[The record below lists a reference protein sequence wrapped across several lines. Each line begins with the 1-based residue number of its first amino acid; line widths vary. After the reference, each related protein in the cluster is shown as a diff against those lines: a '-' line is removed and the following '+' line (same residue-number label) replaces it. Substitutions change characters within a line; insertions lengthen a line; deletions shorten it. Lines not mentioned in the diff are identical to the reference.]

1 MRLKTIFW
9 NIGLRWYKLRHL
21 SLIVREVA
29 IMSLWE
35 KFKNFYK
42 ASAENRLGFYNLLA
56 FLVVP
61 TIGMAILYV
70 LVRIFWL
77 K

>member
-1 MRLKTIFW
+1 
-9 NIGLRWYKLRHL
+9 
-21 SLIVREVA
+21 
-29 IMSLWE
+29 MSLWE

-42 ASAENRLGFYNLLA
+42 ASPENRLGFYNLLA

-61 TIGMAILYV
+61 AIGMAILYL
-70 LVRIFWL
+70 LVHIFWI